1 MIRELIT
8 YFSRVNESHDIWK
21 MIGSKAQT
29 QTEKSKE
36 LPMLETEMD
45 IGNLFQKLL
54 HILTWGLVFFLLSQV
69 VQSVLFFRIF
79 RNLIVI

>member
-45 IGNLFQKLL
+45 IGNLFSETVT
-54 HILTWGLVFFLLSQV
+54 HIDMGLVFFFHLKSYKV
-69 VQSVLFFRIF
+69 FCFFVF
-79 RNLIVI
+79 LET